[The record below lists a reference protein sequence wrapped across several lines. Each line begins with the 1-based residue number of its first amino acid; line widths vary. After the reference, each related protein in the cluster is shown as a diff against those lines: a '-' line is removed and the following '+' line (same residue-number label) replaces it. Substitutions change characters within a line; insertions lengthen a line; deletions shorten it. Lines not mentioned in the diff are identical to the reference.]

1 MERFSGNYIDSYE
14 KKYLSDR
21 YIRCIRKK
29 SFKIALDKEM
39 RTEPYWDL
47 EPMHDYGIS
56 YWMGEEDILP
66 FRLWGRCPSSS
77 IVFME
82 KR

>member
-56 YWMGEEDILP
+56 N
-66 FRLWGRCPSSS
+66 
-77 IVFME
+77 
-82 KR
+82 